1 MKTKEELQALVDYQ
15 NKEIDIL
22 YETLQN
28 NLNRKYLTDND
39 KVIIK
44 YITERIAEETGE
56 LERYKYQIT
65 MLNNGK
71 EIL

>member
-15 NKEIDIL
+15 NKEIDRL
-22 YETLQN
+22 YSTLQN
-28 NLNRKYLTDND
+28 NLNRKYLTIDD
-39 KVIIK
+39 KEIIQYLTK
-44 YITERIAEETGE
+44 RIAEETGE